1 MEIRLTS
8 LPIDQTI
15 NDSALI
21 GKRVLSKDGEPIG
34 EVCGI
39 YLDPHNLSLEA
50 IRVNS
55 GLFSY
60 DHYIGRNFISELT
73 SQGVILTFSPSTE
86 FVGKEVYDI
95 NGKKLGIVK
104 EVRRIGPANEFVN
117 FVISKNQDEQDLI
130 VGETDIKEIGDI
142 IELNIPS
149 S

>member
-21 GKRVLSKDGEPIG
+21 GKRVLGKDGEPIG

-39 YLDPHNLSLEA
+39 YLDPHNLTLEA

-60 DHYIGRNFISELT
+60 DHYIGRNFISEL
-73 SQGVILTFSPSTE
+73 SPEGVILTFTPSKE
-86 FVGKEVYDI
+86 FVGKEVY
-95 NGKKLGIVK
+95 NTSGKKLGIIK
-104 EVRRIGPANEFVN
+104 EVRKIGPANEFVS
-117 FVISKNQDEQDLI
+117 FVIHNNSDEHDLI
-130 VGETDIKEIGDI
+130 VGETDIKEIGNI
-142 IELNIPS
+142 VELNI
-149 S
+149 

>member
-1 MEIRLTS
+1 MEIRLAS

-21 GKRVLSKDGEPIG
+21 GKQVIGKDGERIG

-39 YLDPHNLSLEA
+39 YLDPKNLTLEA

-60 DHYIGRNFISELT
+60 DHYIGRNFIDQLT
-73 SQGVILTFSPSTE
+73 PEGVMLTFTPSTE
-86 FVGKEVYDI
+86 FVGKEVYTA

-117 FVISKNQDEQDLI
+117 FVISKGNGDQDVVI
-130 VGETDIKEIGDI
+130 GETDIREIGDRV
-142 IELNIPS
+142 ELDLTVP
-149 S
+149 